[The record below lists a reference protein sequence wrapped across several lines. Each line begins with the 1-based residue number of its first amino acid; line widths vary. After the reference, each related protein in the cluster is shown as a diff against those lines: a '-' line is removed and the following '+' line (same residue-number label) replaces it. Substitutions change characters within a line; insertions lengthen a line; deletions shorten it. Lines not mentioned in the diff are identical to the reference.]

1 MTKRPAVRFAAH
13 RGAECGRSWTAGL
26 EVDPRE
32 GHGYAPEVR
41 FAAHKVQSVDIL
53 GQEVLNLIRWK
64 VMDMRQKFVSQRTG
78 VQSVDVLGQQV
89 LKLIHEKVMDMRQKF
104 VSQRTGVQSV
114 DVLGQQV
121 LKLIREKVMD
131 MRVACRVST
140 FLDRRS

>member
-1 MTKRPAVRFAAH
+1 MTKRPAVRF
-13 RGAECGRSWTAGL
+13 G
-26 EVDPRE
+26 
-32 GHGYAPEVR
+32 
-41 FAAHKVQSVDIL
+41 AHKVQSVDIL

-89 LKLIHEKVMDMRQKF
+89 LKLIRGKVMDVRQKF

-131 MRVACRVST
+131 MRQQCISERTGAGCCPANQEILGHALERIFQRTREQNANFVRQVA
-140 FLDRRS
+140 